1 MSNQKNA
8 RLSRKDFISNA
19 AGVCMGGLFGI
30 SEVASMEKTTANAKA
45 SRPLGANDTIRIA
58 GIGIGGE
65 AGGSGRGLSDIR
77 TAANLPGV
85 RIVALCDLYAPNLE
99 SAAASFHKGV
109 TTTRD
114 FREVLDRN
122 DIDAVIIGTPDHW
135 HALLAMAALKAGKH
149 VYCEKP
155 LTLTID
161 EGKKLVSAWKK
172 SALSFQVGSQLR
184 SDPRYRL
191 AILLA
196 QNGKLGEIRT
206 VEAHLPTGPTGGP
219 FSAEPIP
226 ADFDFNMWLGPRPPA
241 DYNPRRCFGSFR
253 YFMDYSGGNL
263 TDFGAH
269 MNDIAQW
276 GLGFDRSGPIEVDAE
291 ILKPPF
297 DDYPSYQKTWVES
310 RIRGK
315 KTPLPVDHNNW
326 YDTVPIFRVTYTYE
340 NGVRLVTSNNLN
352 DYGITFRGST
362 GWVSVT
368 LNSIRAS
375 DDSLLQEPITIRE
388 KEMKVPL
395 DYKGNFILQDDKNH
409 MLNFLDSI
417 RTGSKTECDTEIGH
431 RSATVCHLGNIS
443 MLLGRKLHWDPKKEE
458 FVHDQEANAFLRR
471 LMRKPWTL

>member
-1 MSNQKNA
+1 MSNQKNT

-19 AGVCMGGLFGI
+19 AGACVGGIFGI
-30 SEVASMEKTTANAKA
+30 SEVASMGKITAHAKA
-45 SRPLGANDTIRIA
+45 SRLRGATDTIRIA

-65 AGGSGRGLSDIR
+65 AGGSGRGISDVR
-77 TAANLPGV
+77 TAASLPGV
-85 RIVALCDLYAPNLE
+85 RIAALCDLYAPNLE
-99 SAAASFHKGV
+99 SVAASFDKDV
-109 TTTRD
+109 TIHRD

-135 HALLAMAALKAGKH
+135 HALVALAALKAGKH

-161 EGKKLVSAWKK
+161 EGKKLVGAWKR
-172 SALSFQVGSQLR
+172 SGLSFQVGSQLR

-191 AILLA
+191 AVLLA
-196 QNGKLGEIRT
+196 QSGKLGEIKT

-219 FSAEPIP
+219 FNAEPIP
-226 ADFDFNMWLGPRPPA
+226 ADFDFEMWLGPRPQA

-276 GLGFDRSGPIEVDAE
+276 GLGFDRSGPIEVEGE

-297 DDYPSYQKTWVES
+297 EDYSEYQKAWADS
-310 RIRGK
+310 RIWGK
-315 KTPLPVDHNNW
+315 KTLLPDDHNNW
-326 YDTVPIFRVTYTYE
+326 YDTVPIFRVTYSYE
-340 NGVRLVTSNNLN
+340 NGVTLVTTNDLN
-352 DYGITFRGST
+352 DYGITFKGSA
-362 GWVSVT
+362 GWVSVS
-368 LNSIRAS
+368 LNSINAS
-375 DDSLLQEPITIRE
+375 DEGLLHEPITVRDR
-388 KEMKVPL
+388 EMKVPL
-395 DYKGNFILQDDKNH
+395 DYKGNFISQDDANH

-417 RTGSKTECDTEIGH
+417 RTGSKTECDAEIGH

-443 MLLGRKLHWDPKKEE
+443 MLLGRKLHWNPKKEE
-458 FVHDQEANAFLRR
+458 FVNDPEANTFLRR
-471 LMRKPWTL
+471 PMRKPWTL